1 MSDKASTIKEAQK
14 YLAKGQIDKAIAEWE
29 KLIKESPDANSC
41 NTVGDLYL
49 KKGDKNS
56 AIAAFSKA
64 ARFFR
69 DDGFSVK
76 ALALYKK
83 ILNINPSNP
92 DSLFA
97 LGELSEE
104 KGLATDAIK
113 YYLASADILS
123 KEGKKDA
130 LLRTYDKILGLSPS
144 NISLRN
150 KVAELFIKEGLHI
163 EASKEY
169 LHIARVYEDKD
180 DINNAKTYL
189 KKALDLQSN
198 NKDAL
203 LCMSSLLAR
212 AGDQKQS
219 VEIIKKAISL
229 FPEDSDLS
237 LKYAQILIDNDSF
250 AEAIQ
255 HVNKIVAAEPSNI
268 TAKKLLGDIYLKQ
281 GDMQQAWQV
290 NSALIDDM
298 VFGGK
303 VDEAIDTLT
312 KFTDIEPVE
321 TRKKLVSLYKQK
333 GDTDSAFSELVF
345 LGDNFVIAESGKLNE
360 AISCYQEALQL
371 HPDDVSL
378 KDKIA
383 DLERELGGGVGPA
396 EKPAKTFEE
405 SLVESEIFVRYG
417 LYDEAKALLES
428 LKVQRPENI
437 DVHAK
442 LKALYVSIGD
452 KENAVSECLALAEIC
467 GKSEDLEQ
475 KEMLLKEAYIINP
488 DDPRLAE
495 KAPVRH
501 PAEETPDI
509 SKISE
514 DTGQKTGSI
523 DDYSEELA
531 EAEFYLRQGLA
542 EDARTIY
549 ERLLNLFPDNEEI
562 KEKMASIGL
571 ESSAAEE
578 VVAEQPAEEIIESP
592 AEEFIVKSGEEQV
605 IEPEPSIE
613 TPAETFSVTETL
625 EAQEVSE
632 PTLENDVLDIFEEFK
647 KGLEKEL
654 GEEDSETHY
663 NLGIAYK
670 EMGLLDDAIRE
681 FQLCKN
687 DPKKIIQSDSMLGL
701 CYMSKGMFS
710 LAIESFSSALGKIE
724 VRDESYWG
732 VKYDLAEAH
741 EKNGDI
747 KQALSF
753 YTEIYGWNAKFRKV
767 AEKINSLKSMGDIS
781 GEKPAAVAEK
791 PKAKRERVSYL

>member
-56 AIAAFSKA
+56 AVAAFSMA

-83 ILNINPSNP
+83 ILNIAPSNT
-92 DSLFA
+92 DALFA

-104 KGLATDAIK
+104 KGLTTDAIK

-180 DINNAKTYL
+180 DIHNAKTYL
-189 KKALDLQSN
+189 KKALDFQPN

-203 LCMSSLLAR
+203 LCMISLLER
-212 AGDQKQS
+212 EGDQKQS
-219 VEIIKKAISL
+219 VEFIKKAISL
-229 FPEDSDLS
+229 FPEDSALS
-237 LKYAQILIDNDSF
+237 LKYAQILVDNDSF
-250 AEAIQ
+250 EEAIE
-255 HVNKIVAAEPSNI
+255 HVNKIIAADSSN
-268 TAKKLLGDIYLKQ
+268 TAAKKLLGDVYLKQ
-281 GDMQQAWQV
+281 GEMQKAWQEY
-290 NSALIDDM
+290 SALIDDM

-303 VDEAIDTLT
+303 VEEAIETLT

-333 GDTDSAFSELVF
+333 GDTDSAFNELVF
-345 LGDNFVIAESGKLNE
+345 LGDNYVIAESGKLNE
-360 AISCYQEALQL
+360 AISCYREALQL
-371 HPDDVSL
+371 HPEDVSL

-383 DLERELGGGVGPA
+383 DLERELGGEVPA

-437 DVHAK
+437 DVHIK

-452 KENAVSECLALAEIC
+452 KENAVSECLALAEIY
-467 GKSEDLEQ
+467 GKSQDLEQ
-475 KEMLLKEAYIINP
+475 KEMFLKEAYIINP

-495 KAPVRH
+495 APVHH
-501 PAEETPDI
+501 PAEKIPDI
-509 SKISE
+509 SYISE
-514 DTGQKTGSI
+514 DTVKKTGSI

-531 EAEFYLRQGLA
+531 EAEFYLRQGLV
-542 EDARTIY
+542 EDARAIY

-571 ESSAAEE
+571 ESSGIEE
-578 VVAEQPAEEIIESP
+578 FIAEQPAEETIESP
-592 AEEFIVKSGEEQV
+592 AEEFIVKYEKDRI
-605 IEPEPSIE
+605 IEPDPAVKAH
-613 TPAETFSVTETL
+613 AETFAVSETL
-625 EAQEVSE
+625 DAQEILE
-632 PTLENDVLDIFEEFK
+632 PKLENDVLDIFEEFK

-687 DPKKIIQSDSMLGL
+687 DPKKSIQSDSMLGL

-710 LAIESFSSALGKIE
+710 LAIEAFSSSLGKIE

-747 KQALSF
+747 KQAIGL

-767 AEKINSLKSMGDIS
+767 AEKINQLRSTGDAS
-781 GEKPAAVAEK
+781 EGKPAAVAEK

>member
-29 KLIKESPDANSC
+29 KLIKELPDANSC

-83 ILNINPSNP
+83 ILNINPSNT

-104 KGLATDAIK
+104 KGLVTDAIK
-113 YYLASADILS
+113 YYLATADILA
-123 KEGKKDA
+123 KEGKKEA

-189 KKALDLQSN
+189 KKALDLQPN

-219 VEIIKKAISL
+219 VEFIKKAESL
-229 FPEDSDLS
+229 FPEDSEIS
-237 LKYAQILIDNDSF
+237 LKYAQILIDNDAF

-255 HVNKIVAAEPSNI
+255 RVNKIVAAEPSNI

-281 GDMQQAWQV
+281 GDMHRAWQEY
-290 NSALIDDM
+290 SAVIDDM

-303 VDEAIDTLT
+303 VDEAIDTLA
-312 KFTDIEPVE
+312 KFTDIELVE
-321 TRKKLVSLYKQK
+321 ARKKLISLYKQK
-333 GDTDSAFSELVF
+333 GDIDSAFNELVF
-345 LGDNFVIAESGKLNE
+345 LGDNFVIAESGKLTE
-360 AISCYQEALQL
+360 AINCYQEALQL
-371 HPDDVSL
+371 HPDDASL
-378 KDKIA
+378 KNKIA
-383 DLERELGGGVGPA
+383 DLERELGGSKPG

-417 LYDEAKALLES
+417 LYDEAKTLLEG

-437 DVHAK
+437 DVHTK
-442 LKALYVSIGD
+442 LKDLYVSIGD
-452 KENAVSECLALAEIC
+452 KENAVSECLALAEIY
-467 GKSEDLEQ
+467 GKSEDLEH

-488 DDPRLAE
+488 NDPRLLE
-495 KAPVRH
+495 KAPVHH
-501 PAEETPDI
+501 PSEETPDI

-514 DTGQKTGSI
+514 DFGKKTGSI

-542 EDARTIY
+542 EDARAIY
-549 ERLLNLFPDNEEI
+549 ERLLNLFPDNDEI
-562 KEKMASIGL
+562 KEKMNSIGL
-571 ESSAAEE
+571 ESSVAEE
-578 VVAEQPAEEIIESP
+578 LVDEQSAEEAIQSS
-592 AEEFIVKSGEEQV
+592 AEKFIVKSDEDQTF
-605 IEPEPSIE
+605 EPEPSVVS
-613 TPAETFSVTETL
+613 PAETFLASETM

-687 DPKKIIQSDSMLGL
+687 DPKRIIQSDSMLGL
-701 CYMSKGMFS
+701 CYMSKGMFP
-710 LAIESFSSALGKIE
+710 LAIESFSNALGKID

-732 VKYDLAEAH
+732 VKYDLAEAN

-747 KQALSF
+747 KQAIEI

-767 AEKINSLKSMGDIS
+767 AEKINLLKSMGDVS
-781 GEKPAAVAEK
+781 EEKPDAVAKK

>member
-281 GDMQQAWQV
+281 GDMQKAWQV

-333 GDTDSAFSELVF
+333 GDTDSAFNELVF

-383 DLERELGGGVGPA
+383 DLERELGGEVVPA

-452 KENAVSECLALAEIC
+452 KENAVSECLALAEIY

-501 PAEETPDI
+501 HAEETPDI